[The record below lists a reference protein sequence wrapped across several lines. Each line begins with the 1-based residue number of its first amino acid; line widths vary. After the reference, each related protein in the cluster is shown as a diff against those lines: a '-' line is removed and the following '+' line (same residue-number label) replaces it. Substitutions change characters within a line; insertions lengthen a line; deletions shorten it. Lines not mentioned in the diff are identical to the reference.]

1 MKVEDYE
8 YIEENDL
15 EEEILTDEKKDKII
29 KRLKDQV
36 IRGNIALY
44 KILEICK
51 NDKEYDFAYKWLAEN
66 DITIRGINGTLSEE
80 LEKYD
85 YIKRLGKIELPKP
98 LEKSEQHYLFMKL
111 DEMKKNGIDTDSKEY
126 QEVRQKLI
134 VHNMRLAIWT
144 VMVKYRNE
152 LKDFGLETE
161 DLKQIAMEALIE
173 SIDKY
178 DANLGYEFSSY
189 AVPRMRYS
197 ISNDWRKSE
206 NNSEQKRK
214 EWKMLEV
221 FEEEM
226 LKNENRM
233 PTDDEIKE
241 VLGIGNERLESL
253 KNYINLHSSESFEKL
268 NDDDKEKLIN
278 NLLDD
283 EKIEEDD
290 RNPISNGVYI
300 DDEEKET
307 LIQDNTKRTD
317 TKRIIKSFNKDIN
330 KALKEELMEHEKKVI
345 TLRFGLDGE
354 NAKTLEETGKELN
367 VTRERIRQI
376 EAKALRK
383 LRYPYSRRK
392 MFKDYLYEIEGE
404 EWEKYD
410 GLYEDDGDKSQI
422 VDGIKIENYDFKA
435 EKAKRNLEEKKN
447 NGIQEDEVP
456 EAESEQ
462 IDAYKGQLEQE
473 NKIEK
478 HNSQKSYS
486 EEITGLLDEL
496 EELNEMLKQTS
507 SELKSEKDKK
517 QRNKELKKKMLKV
530 KELIER

>member
-44 KILEICK
+44 KILKICK

-66 DITIRGINGTLSEE
+66 DITIRGINGTLSGE

-214 EWKMLEV
+214 EWKRLEV

-283 EKIEEDD
+283 EKIEEEE
-290 RNPISNGVYI
+290 RNPILNGVYI

-307 LIQDNTKRTD
+307 LIQSDTKRTD
-317 TKRIIKSFNKDIN
+317 TRITIKSANEDIKN
-330 KALKEELMEHEKKVI
+330 VLKTLNERERKVI
-345 TLRFGLDGE
+345 RLRFGFEDG
-354 NAKTLEETGKELN
+354 NPRTLEETGKKFN
-367 VTRERIRQI
+367 VSGGRAREI
-376 EAKALRK
+376 EAKALRE

-392 MFKDYLYEIEGE
+392 MFKDYLYEIDGE

-435 EKAKRNLEEKKN
+435 EKAKRNLKEKKN
-447 NGIQEDEVP
+447 NEIQEDEVS
-456 EAESEQ
+456 ESESEQ
-462 IDAYKGQLEQE
+462 INAYKGQLEQVD
-473 NKIEK
+473 KIEK
-478 HNSQKSYS
+478 YSSQKSYLK
-486 EEITGLLDEL
+486 EIIGLLDEL
-496 EELNEMLKQTS
+496 EELDEMLKQTS
-507 SELKSEKDKK
+507 SELKSEKNKK
-517 QRNKELKKKMLKV
+517 QKNKELEKKILKV
-530 KELIER
+530 KGLMER